1 MQAIVQAARDQH
13 WFEKYGAQVACV
25 VSNRADAQGLAS
37 SAALGIAHHVV
48 DHTSFETRAAFEI
61 KLAERLDAYQPALVV
76 LAGFMRILT
85 ADFVA
90 RYAGRLVNIHPSLL
104 PAFTGLNT
112 HQRAIDAGC
121 TVAGATV
128 HMVTAELD
136 LGLILARAEVPILP
150 GDTKDALAARVLA
163 QEHLIYAQAIAAL
176 LAQQLKMQHDATEM
190 NPN

>member
-37 SAALGIAHHVV
+37 SAALGIARHVV

-61 KLAERLDAYQPALVV
+61 ALAERIDAHQPALVV

-150 GDTKDALAARVLA
+150 GDTKDALAARVLI
-163 QEHLIYAQAIAAL
+163 QEHLIYPQAIAAL
-176 LAQQLKMQHDATEM
+176 LAQQLNMQHDATEM